1 VSFVRDRFPKGG
13 KKPIGVALGLGLASA
28 ASAGMKILFVFDPGI
43 VAIAF
48 AFSALIGVVFGY
60 FPPRRA
66 APLDPIDA
74 LRRE

>member
-66 APLDPIDA
+66 ARPD
-74 LRRE
+74 RRAPP